1 MRDQLLAA
9 FQIGREDCNQVRVEV
24 VETSGD
30 FITVE
35 VHAAAG
41 AFAGAFRTDIVG
53 AGLLRFRDDLRVLY
67 ERLSG
72 TATFTGDY
80 ERMLQIEV
88 TGDGR
93 GHMTAACRVTDC
105 QAFGARLQ
113 FSIDF
118 DQTEMPAM
126 LAGFDSVLATLGG
139 FQAS

>member
-1 MRDQLLAA
+1 VLAA
-9 FQIGREDCNQVRVEV
+9 FQIGRDSGHHVRVEV

-30 FITVE
+30 FITLE

-41 AFAGAFRTDIVG
+41 AFAGAFRTDLMG
-53 AGLLRFRDDLRVLY
+53 AGFVRFRDDLRVLH

-72 TATFTGDY
+72 TATLTGDY

-93 GHMTAACRVTDC
+93 GHLTAACDVTDAP
-105 QAFGARLQ
+105 AFGARLQ
-113 FSIDF
+113 FSIAF

-126 LAGFDSVLATLGG
+126 LAGLDSVLATLGR
-139 FQAS
+139 FLAS

>member
-1 MRDQLLAA
+1 VLAA
-9 FQIGREDCNQVRVEV
+9 FQIGRDDCHHLRVEV

-41 AFAGAFRTDIVG
+41 AFAGAFRTDILSG
-53 AGLLRFRDDLRVLY
+53 AFVRFRDELRVLY

-72 TATFTGDY
+72 TATLTGDY

-105 QAFGARLQ
+105 EPFGARLQ

-126 LAGFDSVLATLGG
+126 LARLDSVLATLGR
-139 FQAS
+139 FQES